1 MLLGIGCLIVILCI
15 FATFAAIGGHLD
27 VLWQPGEVVMIIGSA
42 IGAFI
47 ITNPLSVLKKM
58 PAALGTIAS
67 GGSIKGPEY
76 LELLTMLFSV
86 FKLAKTK
93 GALTLEPHIEKPD
106 ESDLF
111 EKFPK
116 FLKDH
121 HAVEF
126 FCDYMRMMTMGSE
139 DPHQMSDLMEEELDV
154 HHHEQEAVSGAIQN
168 LADGLPALGIVAA
181 VLGVIHTM
189 GSINQPPE
197 VLGHLIAAALVG
209 TFLGILVSYGFVGPM
224 AGSLKNIYASES
236 QYYQCMKAG
245 LLAYMSGAAP
255 VIAVEFARK
264 SIESSYRPSFY
275 EVEKALEELN

>member
-1 MLLGIGCLIVILCI
+1 MLLGIGSLIVLSCI
-15 FATFAAIGGHLD
+15 FVTFAAIGGHLA
-27 VLWQPGEVVMIIGSA
+27 VLWQPGEVVMIIGSG

-47 ITNPLSVLKKM
+47 ITNPIHVLKKI
-58 PAALGTIAS
+58 PKAFGTIAS
-67 GGSIKGPEY
+67 GGSVKGPEY

-93 GALTLEPHIEKPD
+93 GALALEAHIEKPY

-139 DPHQMSDLMEEELDV
+139 DPHKMADLMEEELDV
-154 HHHEQEAVSGAIQN
+154 HHHELEEVSGAIQT
-168 LADGLPALGIVAA
+168 LGDGLPALGIVAA

-189 GSINQPPE
+189 GSINQPPD
-197 VLGHLIAAALVG
+197 VLGYLIGAALVG
-209 TFLGILVSYGFVGPM
+209 TFLGIFVSYGFVSPM
-224 AGSLKNIYASES
+224 AGSLKGIYASES
-236 QYYQCMKAG
+236 RYYQCIKSG
-245 LLAYMSGAAP
+245 ILAYMSGEAP
-255 VIAVEFARK
+255 VISVEFARK
-264 SIESSYRPSFY
+264 SIESVYRPSFY
-275 EVEKALEELN
+275 DVEKALEEL